1 MSIEENVQ
9 IVKDFFAAMGSDN
22 KQDLLALVAEDIEWI
37 IPGEDWPLAGTHRG
51 HAGLADVLQKAS
63 EEVETTYPEPPEF
76 VAQGDRVLVVGVATG
91 KIKATNKPFKDDWV
105 FDITVRDGKVTK
117 HPGVHRHAS
126 TGAGLADGRVR
137 AGVALAICGHRV
149 GVDGGSAVD
158 RPLARRA
165 LVECPTVKE
174 IPMYDQSKLSEL
186 IRFARVDAGST
197 VIDVY
202 PGDGDWTRLFSDI
215 VGPEGRVYSFVP
227 AEVAH
232 FKNDPVGRMRTLAK
246 EPGRE
251 NVEAVSADLVA
262 MPEATQP
269 ADVLWLHLFY
279 HDLHTALIQ
288 AKGATAADFN
298 RAVYERL
305 KPGGS
310 YVIVDHAAAVG
321 AGTSD
326 AQSLHRIE
334 PASVRE
340 EVEAAGFVLDAE
352 STMLANKDDPHSI
365 KVFDPSIKGETDR
378 FAYRFVK
385 P

>member
-1 MSIEENVQ
+1 MSTEKNIQ
-9 IVKDFFAAMGSDN
+9 TVKDFFAAIGRGDREA
-22 KQDLLALVAEDIEWI
+22 LLALVAEDIEWI

-51 HAGLADVLQKAS
+51 HAGLADLLETAS
-63 EEVETTYPEPPEF
+63 KSMETSTEPREF
-76 VAQGDRVLVVGVATG
+76 VAQGDRVLVVGFATG
-91 KIKATNKPFKDDWV
+91 KDQSHEQDVQGRLDLRHHGSRRQTDE
-105 FDITVRDGKVTK
+105 
-117 HPGVHRHAS
+117 HPGVCRHAS

-288 AKGATAADFN
+288 ARGATAADFN